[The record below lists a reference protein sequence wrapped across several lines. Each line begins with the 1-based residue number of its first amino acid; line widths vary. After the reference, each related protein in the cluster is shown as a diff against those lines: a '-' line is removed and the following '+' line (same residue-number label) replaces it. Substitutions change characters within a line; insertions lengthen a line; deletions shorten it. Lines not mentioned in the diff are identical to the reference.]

1 MGRKLQIKSHYS
13 VADLKA
19 RYRACCDPVEARRW
33 QLIWLVTEGKTL
45 TAAAEAIA
53 FNYDYARDIVRSYNT
68 DGADGLRNRRKDS
81 RSSSPKALLTIEQCE
96 ELDQRLQ
103 TPPADG
109 GVWSG
114 PKVAQVIAEMTGREH
129 VWPQRGWEYLKLLGY
144 SCQSPR
150 PRHDKADKAAQLAFK
165 KTYQTAKQN

>member
-1 MGRKLQIKSHYS
+1 MGRKLQIESHYS
-13 VADLKA
+13 AAELKA

-53 FNYDYARDIVRSYNT
+53 FNYDYAREIIRRYNA
-68 DGADGLRNRRKDS
+68 DGVNGLRNRRKDS
-81 RSSSPKALLTIEQCE
+81 RPSSSKALLTIEQCE
-96 ELDQRLQ
+96 ALDQRLQ
-103 TPPADG
+103 DPPADG

-114 PKVAQVIAEMTGREH
+114 PKVARVIAEMIGREH
-129 VWPQRGWEYLKLLGY
+129 VWPQRGWDYLKLLGY

-150 PRHDKADKAAQLAFK
+150 PRHDKADKAAQTAFK
-165 KTYQTAKQN
+165 KTCQSVKQN

>member
-1 MGRKLQIKSHYS
+1 M
-13 VADLKA
+13 
-19 RYRACCDPVEARRW
+19 
-33 QLIWLVTEGKTL
+33 
-45 TAAAEAIA
+45 
-53 FNYDYARDIVRSYNT
+53 RSYNAE
-68 DGADGLRNRRKDS
+68 GADGLRNRRKNS
-81 RSSSPKALLTIEQCE
+81 RASSPKALLTIEQCE

-150 PRHDKADKAAQLAFK
+150 PCHDKADKAAQAAFK
-165 KTYQTAKQN
+165 KTCHSAKQN

>member
-1 MGRKLQIKSHYS
+1 M
-13 VADLKA
+13 
-19 RYRACCDPVEARRW
+19 
-33 QLIWLVTEGKTL
+33 
-45 TAAAEAIA
+45 
-53 FNYDYARDIVRSYNT
+53 RSYNAE
-68 DGADGLRNRRKDS
+68 GADGLRNRRKDS
-81 RSSSPKALLTIEQCE
+81 RASSPKALLTIEQCE

-150 PRHDKADKAAQLAFK
+150 PCHDKADKAAQAAFK
-165 KTYQTAKQN
+165 KTCHSAKQN

>member
-13 VADLKA
+13 VDELKA
-19 RYRACCDPVEARRW
+19 RYRSCCDPVEARRW
-33 QLIWLVTEGKTL
+33 QLIWLVSQGKTL

-53 FNYDYARDIVRSYNT
+53 YNYDYAREIVSNYNAE
-68 DGADGLRNRRKDS
+68 GAKGLRNRRKDS
-81 RSSSPKALLTIEQCE
+81 RPNSMQGLLTIEQCE
-96 ELDQRLQ
+96 ALDERLQ
-103 TPPADG
+103 SPPADG

-150 PRHDKADKAAQLAFK
+150 PRHDNADNMAQSAFK
-165 KTYQTAKQN
+165 KTYPSVKSN

>member
-1 MGRKLQIKSHYS
+1 MGRKLQIESHYS
-13 VADLKA
+13 VDELKA

-53 FNYDYARDIVRSYNT
+53 YNYDYAREIVRSYNT
-68 DGADGLRNRRKDS
+68 EGAAGLRNRRKDS
-81 RSSSPKALLTIEQCE
+81 RPHSKSGLLTIEQCE
-96 ELDQRLQ
+96 QLDERLQ
-103 TPPADG
+103 APPLDG
-109 GVWSG
+109 GTWNG

-144 SCQSPR
+144 SSQSPR
-150 PRHDKADKAAQLAFK
+150 PRHDKADEAAQQAFK
-165 KTYQTAKQN
+165 KTYQKERLS